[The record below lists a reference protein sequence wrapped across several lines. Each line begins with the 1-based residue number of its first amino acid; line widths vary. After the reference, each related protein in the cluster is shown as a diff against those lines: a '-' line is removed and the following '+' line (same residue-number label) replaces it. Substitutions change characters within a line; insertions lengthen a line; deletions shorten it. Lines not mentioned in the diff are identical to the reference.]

1 MGDPTV
7 PLPVILA
14 TWMTFEHDLPV
25 TDDVDLQYADDETDR
40 LQRIAR
46 TTVQSL
52 CVWCRVWS
60 AVINEIDEATSS
72 GEFSV
77 SDSCWNVVVRPL
89 KDAVLKRPLMPSH
102 HPH

>member
-52 CVWCRVWS
+52 CV
-60 AVINEIDEATSS
+60 
-72 GEFSV
+72 
-77 SDSCWNVVVRPL
+77 
-89 KDAVLKRPLMPSH
+89 
-102 HPH
+102 